1 MLTCNFVTFWGFL
14 FFAPEGSVSCVIWT
28 ERGEVPGR
36 GKEGIFGS
44 GRWGKLGMLRLG
56 RGLLVSMG
64 RSSSWSDPSPTMSIC
79 SSVGS
84 MIIDKSRSGQKIS
97 FNSMKYCMCF
107 AGHIPG
113 VS

>member
-1 MLTCNFVTFWGFL
+1 M
-14 FFAPEGSVSCVIWT
+14 SCVIWT

-36 GKEGIFGS
+36 GKEGMFGS

-97 FNSMKYCMCF
+97 FNSMKYCMSF